1 MQELQ
6 GTTVGSK
13 MGTICPGKTAPGAF
27 LGLQKVAANIK
38 FGEPITATVLKKYQM
53 IGVINNAAGICMVDI
68 YRVVSRK

>member
-1 MQELQ
+1 M
-6 GTTVGSK
+6 
-13 MGTICPGKTAPGAF
+13 AF